1 MNSGQA
7 WRVTGPGPGE
17 GDVACS
23 DFLARHSAWLDGEL
37 AGGERAAHERHLAEC
52 DACGQYA
59 RVLARGTE
67 LLRGLPEVE
76 PSEEFGARLQHRL
89 FHVDDERLLEGRRT
103 GRRLAT
109 AALVCAVAAAPFL
122 GERVT
127 AARAAA
133 NAAGMDPALAHPH
146 EDVFPNRTVLWEPAA
161 VPVALHGTP
170 ARFRESGYTPV
181 VIRPPQ
187 YRPGAAVVLGD

>member
-1 MNSGQA
+1 MISGQA
-7 WRVTGPGPGE
+7 WRDTSGDTRGE
-17 GDVACS
+17 DVACS

-37 AGGERAAHERHLAEC
+37 DAAARAAHERHLAAC
-52 DACGQYA
+52 DACSRYA
-59 RVLARGTE
+59 RVLTRGTE

-89 FHVDDERLLEGRRT
+89 FHVEDERLLAGRRT

-109 AALVCAVAAAPFL
+109 AALVCAVAASPFL
-122 GERVT
+122 GEWISG
-127 AARAAA
+127 ARAASG
-133 NAAGMDPALAHPH
+133 AGMDPALAHPH

-170 ARFRESGYTPV
+170 ASFRETGYTPV

-187 YRPGAAVVLGD
+187 YRPGAAAVLGD